1 MRKTRM
7 IFGVFALSLAS
18 SSCLRQ
24 QKTQARA
31 FTPPPPR
38 TWPTVPDAVPSLPDA
53 PQIAADSAA
62 MVPPQ
67 LPEMTPETMPEV
79 PDSPKRV
86 ARRPAVTQPKPAVP
100 GTATPESP
108 APPRLAQLYSPEEQR
123 DNTRTLDESLERVNR
138 NVANIEGKNLTVEQ
152 RETLERIRTFKKQA
166 EQVREQD
173 LMTAVILARR
183 ADLLAKD
190 LLEHLP

>member
-1 MRKTRM
+1 
-7 IFGVFALSLAS
+7 
-18 SSCLRQ
+18 
-24 QKTQARA
+24 
-31 FTPPPPR
+31 
-38 TWPTVPDAVPSLPDA
+38 VPSLPDA

-62 MVPPQ
+62 IVPPQ

-86 ARRPAVTQPKPAVP
+86 ARRPVAPVTQPKPAVTGP
-100 GTATPESP
+100 AAPESP
-108 APPRLAQLYSPEEQR
+108 APPKLAQLYSPEEQR

-138 NVANIEGKNLTVEQ
+138 NLANIEGKNLTVEQ
-152 RETLERIRTFKKQA
+152 KETLERIRTFKKQA